1 MSGDAVGITLGHLIS
16 IPCHEESME
25 TEFIPFESVPSEMAC
40 ICFEFV
46 DSLIDERNVFFIL
59 KRKVSI
65 FFSREKGE
73 AEETI

>member
-65 FFSREKGE
+65 FFSRDKGE